1 MPERPAAQLY
11 AALERRING
20 LRQVRQSGE
29 RALTAAVLRDR
40 ELNHLYESTFLN
52 LVRSFDAFQEELF
65 YSSILG
71 HSEIVTVRSI
81 LPFRNRAEA
90 TRFVEA
96 SERAPFLTWSR
107 VRDSI
112 DRAKRFLVGG
122 RPFSRFER
130 RDRDASIHRTTVVVR
145 NAIAHRSGSAWEEF
159 LKLPMPGHR
168 AASKRPATYLRQ
180 VVGANTQHENLC
192 DEVLRL
198 AKALSA
204 QTDLQ
209 AKRYLLA
216 ERPYRSGDSVNS
228 GSFRCVGCGTVAL
241 IVAGR
246 HELPRCG
253 TCGTPPCPVCGN
265 VRKSEFERM

>member
-20 LRQVRQSGE
+20 LRRVRQSGE

-52 LVRSFDAFQEELF
+52 LVANFDAFQEELF

-81 LPFRNRAEA
+81 LHFRNRAEA
-90 TRFVEA
+90 TRFVES

-107 VRDSI
+107 VGDSI
-112 DRAKRFLVGG
+112 ERAKRFLVGG

-130 RDRDASIHRTTVVVR
+130 RDKDASIHKTVAVVR
-145 NAIAHRSGSAWEEF
+145 NAIAHRSDSAWEKF
-159 LKLPMPGHR
+159 LKLPMPGLHG
-168 AASKRPATYLRQ
+168 ASKRPATFLRQ
-180 VVGANTQHENLC
+180 VVGANAQHENLC
-192 DEVLRL
+192 DEILRL
-198 AKALSA
+198 AKVLSA
-204 QTDLQ
+204 PTDLQ
-209 AKRYLLA
+209 AKKYLLA
-216 ERPYRSGDSVNS
+216 ERTYRSGDSVNG
-228 GSFRCVGCGTVAL
+228 GSFRCGGCGTFAPM
-241 IVAGR
+241 VAGR
-246 HELPRCG
+246 HDLPRCG
-253 TCGTPPCPVCGN
+253 TCGIPQCPVCGN